1 MPQFLGA
8 RLSMSEKEFL
18 AELQQQ
24 VAARSAATSDFSET
38 AFASIVAD
46 ALVESGAAPDFEPA
60 FFTHRGMRVDGYAYT
75 EDEATLDLFQVEYHG
90 DSEIKSL
97 TKTSLDAC
105 VKRAQ
110 TFFERAVENDLAFEV
125 DVGSSIWS
133 LARWLG
139 QMGDSIVRI
148 RLNIISDGRM
158 STTVKAFPTKKKKG
172 KEWAIRVWDLVAI
185 ERLLST
191 GEPAPI
197 LIDFI
202 EMFGKGLPCLP
213 ANTGGPELESYL
225 TVIPGD
231 WLAEIYDL
239 YGGRLLEQNVRT
251 FLQASRGVNKG
262 IRRTILE
269 EPQMFFAYNNGISA
283 TAAKADFTELG
294 GQVVLNLL
302 ENLQI
307 VNGGQTT
314 ASIFNVM
321 KRDKAE
327 NLDKVRVQ
335 MKLSVVRSDLVDAI
349 VPKISLYANSQN
361 KVSDADF
368 FSNHPF
374 HRRIENFSR
383 NVWAPAGEGTQQ
395 MTHWFY
401 ERARGQYANAFA
413 YLTPAKKK
421 EFELQNPRK
430 QLIHKTDIA
439 KVLVTIMCMPHVVSQ
454 GAQKNFKF
462 FAENVTGQWGEEGTS
477 FGEDWF
483 KSIIG
488 ATIVFRTLERL
499 VRNAEWYAQGY
510 RANIVTYSIALLIH
524 KLKTARQDIDFIKVW
539 NRQATSNSL
548 NQTLLSIARQV
559 QERIVRSAEA
569 YKVANVTEWC
579 KKDKCWDDLLASVE
593 VRLSSDLERD
603 LIDIEEKEGAK
614 RSARKEQ
621 RVLND
626 IEAQTYVVGRGA
638 SYWTK
643 VLKWA
648 DEGIVMS
655 PSEMDFLRLGATM
668 TSRKIPSGPQSQ
680 RIVAAEKKALAEG
693 FKE

>member
-1 MPQFLGA
+1 MTDD
-8 RLSMSEKEFL
+8 EFL
-18 AELQQQ
+18 ADLLQL
-24 VAARSAATSDFSET
+24 VSARSAATSDFSET
-38 AFASIVAD
+38 AFASVVAE
-46 ALVESGAAPDFEPA
+46 ALVDSGAVPGFEPA
-60 FFTHRGMRVDGYAYT
+60 FFVHRGMRVDGYAYT
-75 EDEATLDLFQVEYHG
+75 EDEATLDLFQVEFQG
-90 DSEIKSL
+90 EPEVKSL
-97 TKTSLDAC
+97 TKTTLDVC
-105 VKRAQ
+105 LKRAE
-110 TFFERAVENDLAFEV
+110 TFFVRAVDGDLSHEV

-133 LARWLG
+133 LARQLAQIG
-139 QMGDSIVRI
+139 HSIVHI
-148 RLNIISDGRM
+148 RLNILSDSKLSSG
-158 STTVKAFPTKKKKG
+158 VKALPKMKKG
-172 KEWAIRVWDLVAI
+172 DKEWAVRVWDLVAI
-185 ERLLST
+185 SRLLST
-191 GEPAPI
+191 GEPEPI
-197 LIDFI
+197 VIDFVK
-202 EMFGKGLPCLP
+202 MFGKGLPCLP
-213 ANTGGPELESYL
+213 ANAGGAELDSYL

-262 IRRTILE
+262 IRKTILE

-283 TAAKADFTELG
+283 TAAKAEFDPDG
-294 GQVVLNLL
+294 DHVLVKRL

-321 KRDKAE
+321 KRDKSE
-327 NLDKVRVQ
+327 NLDKVSVQ
-335 MKLSVVRSDLVDAI
+335 MKLSVVRSDLVNEI

-383 NVWAPAGEGTQQ
+383 NVWAPAAEGSQQ

-401 ERARGQYANAFA
+401 ERARGQYANASA
-413 YLTPAKKK
+413 YMTPAKKK
-421 EFELQNPRK
+421 EFDVQNPRK
-430 QLIHKTDIA
+430 QLIQKTDIA

-462 FAENVTGQWGEEGTS
+462 FAENVTGHWGEEGAA

-483 KSIIG
+483 KGIIG
-488 ATIVFRTLERL
+488 ATIAFRSLERL
-499 VRNAEWYAQGY
+499 VGSAEWYAQGY
-510 RANIVTYSIALLIH
+510 RANTVTYSIALLTH
-524 KLKTARQDIDFIKVW
+524 ALKNRKQDIDYIKIW

-548 NQTLLSIARQV
+548 NQVLLSIAKQV
-559 QERIVRSAEA
+559 QRRIISSAEA
-569 YKVANVTEWC
+569 YRVANVTEWC
-579 KKDKCWDDLLASVE
+579 KREKCWEDLLHSVAVQFDSE
-593 VRLSSDLERD
+593 LDKD
-603 LIDIEEKEGAK
+603 LIDSDEKEGAK

-638 SYWTK
+638 PYWSK
-643 VLKWA
+643 LHKWA
-648 DEGIVMS
+648 SEGLAMT
-655 PSEMDFLRLGATM
+655 PSEMDFLGVAASM

-680 RIVAAEKKALAEG
+680 KIVAAEKKAFSEG
-693 FKE
+693 FK

>member
-1 MPQFLGA
+1 MTDD
-8 RLSMSEKEFL
+8 EFL
-18 AELQQQ
+18 ADLLQL
-24 VAARSAATSDFSET
+24 VSARSEATSDFSET
-38 AFASIVAD
+38 AFASVVAE
-46 ALVESGAAPDFEPA
+46 ALVDSGAVPGFEPA
-60 FFTHRGMRVDGYAYT
+60 FFVHRGMRVDGYAYT
-75 EDEATLDLFQVEYHG
+75 EDEATLDLFQVEFQG
-90 DSEIKSL
+90 EPEVKSL
-97 TKTSLDAC
+97 TKTTLDVC
-105 VKRAQ
+105 LKRAE
-110 TFFERAVENDLAFEV
+110 TFFVRAVDGDLSHEV

-133 LARWLG
+133 LARQLAQIG
-139 QMGDSIVRI
+139 HSIVHI
-148 RLNIISDGRM
+148 RLNILSDSKLSSG
-158 STTVKAFPTKKKKG
+158 VKALPKMKKG
-172 KEWAIRVWDLVAI
+172 DKEWAVRVWDLVAI
-185 ERLLST
+185 SRLLST
-191 GEPAPI
+191 GEPEPI
-197 LIDFI
+197 VIDFVK
-202 EMFGKGLPCLP
+202 MFGKGLPCLP
-213 ANTGGPELESYL
+213 ANAGGAELDSYL

-262 IRRTILE
+262 IRKTILE

-283 TAAKADFTELG
+283 TAAKAEFDPDG
-294 GQVVLNLL
+294 DHVLVKRL

-321 KRDKAE
+321 KRDKSE
-327 NLDKVRVQ
+327 NLDKVSVQ
-335 MKLSVVRSDLVDAI
+335 MKLSVVRSDLVNEI

-383 NVWAPAGEGTQQ
+383 NVWAPAAEGSQQ

-401 ERARGQYANAFA
+401 ERARGQYANASA
-413 YLTPAKKK
+413 YMTPAKKK
-421 EFELQNPRK
+421 EFDVQNPRK
-430 QLIHKTDIA
+430 QLIQKTDIA

-462 FAENVTGQWGEEGTS
+462 FAENVTGHWGEEGAA

-483 KSIIG
+483 KGIIG
-488 ATIVFRTLERL
+488 ATIAFRSLERL
-499 VRNAEWYAQGY
+499 VGSAEWYAQGY
-510 RANIVTYSIALLIH
+510 RANTVTYSIALLTH
-524 KLKTARQDIDFIKVW
+524 ALKNRKQDIDYIKIW

-548 NQTLLSIARQV
+548 NQVLLSIAKQV
-559 QERIVRSAEA
+559 QRRIISSAEA
-569 YKVANVTEWC
+569 YRVANVTEWC
-579 KKDKCWDDLLASVE
+579 KREKCWEDLLQSVAVQFDSE
-593 VRLSSDLERD
+593 LDKD
-603 LIDIEEKEGAK
+603 LIDSDEKEGAK

-638 SYWTK
+638 PYWVK
-643 VLKWA
+643 LHRWA
-648 DEGIVMS
+648 SEGLVMT
-655 PSEMDFLRLGATM
+655 PSEMDFLGVAASM

-680 RIVAAEKKALAEG
+680 KIVAAEKKAFSEG
-693 FKE
+693 FK

>member
-1 MPQFLGA
+1 MTDD
-8 RLSMSEKEFL
+8 EFL
-18 AELQQQ
+18 ADLLQL
-24 VAARSAATSDFSET
+24 VSARSAATSDFSET
-38 AFASIVAD
+38 AFASVVAE
-46 ALVESGAAPDFEPA
+46 ALVDSGAVPGFEPA
-60 FFTHRGMRVDGYAYT
+60 FFVHRGMRVDGYAYT
-75 EDEATLDLFQVEYHG
+75 EDEATLDLFQVEYQG
-90 DSEIKSL
+90 EPEVKSL
-97 TKTSLDAC
+97 TKTTLDAC
-105 VKRAQ
+105 LKRAE
-110 TFFERAVENDLAFEV
+110 TFFLRAVDGDLSHEV

-133 LARWLG
+133 LARQLAQIG
-139 QMGDSIVRI
+139 HSVVRI
-148 RLNIISDGRM
+148 RLNILSDSKLSSG
-158 STTVKAFPTKKKKG
+158 VKTLPKMKKG
-172 KEWAIRVWDLVAI
+172 DREWAVRVWDLVAI
-185 ERLLST
+185 SRLLST
-191 GEPAPI
+191 GEPEPI
-197 LIDFI
+197 VIDFVK
-202 EMFGKGLPCLP
+202 MFGKGLPCLP
-213 ANTGGPELESYL
+213 ANAGGAELDSYL

-251 FLQASRGVNKG
+251 FLQAARGVNKG
-262 IRRTILE
+262 IRKTILE

-283 TAAKADFTELG
+283 TAAKAEFDPDG
-294 GQVVLNLL
+294 DQVLVNRL

-335 MKLSVVRSDLVDAI
+335 MKLSVVRSDLVNEI

-383 NVWAPAGEGTQQ
+383 NVWAPAAEGSQQ

-401 ERARGQYANAFA
+401 ERARGQYANASA
-413 YLTPAKKK
+413 YMTPSKKK
-421 EFELQNPRK
+421 EFEVQNPRK
-430 QLIHKTDIA
+430 QLMQKTDIA

-462 FAENVTGQWGEEGTS
+462 FAENVTGHWGEEGAA

-483 KSIIG
+483 KGIIG
-488 ATIVFRTLERL
+488 ATIAFRSLERL
-499 VRNAEWYAQGY
+499 VGGAEWYAQGY
-510 RANIVTYSIALLIH
+510 RANTVTYSIALLTH
-524 KLKTARQDIDFIKVW
+524 ALKNRKQDIDYIKIW
-539 NRQATSNSL
+539 NKQTTSNSL
-548 NQTLLSIARQV
+548 NQVLLSIAKQV
-559 QERIVRSAEA
+559 QGRIISSAEA
-569 YKVANVTEWC
+569 YRVANVTEWC
-579 KKDKCWDDLLASVE
+579 KREKCWEDLLQSVV
-593 VRLSSDLERD
+593 VRFDSALDKD
-603 LIDIEEKEGAK
+603 LIDAEEKEGAK

-638 SYWTK
+638 PYWSK
-643 VLKWA
+643 LHKWA
-648 DEGIVMS
+648 SEGLAMT
-655 PSEMDFLRLGATM
+655 PSEMDFLSVAANM

-680 RIVAAEKKALAEG
+680 KIIAAEKKAFSEG
-693 FKE
+693 FK

>member
-1 MPQFLGA
+1 MTDD
-8 RLSMSEKEFL
+8 EFL
-18 AELQQQ
+18 ADLLQL
-24 VAARSAATSDFSET
+24 VSARSAATSDFSET
-38 AFASIVAD
+38 AFASVVAE
-46 ALVESGAAPDFEPA
+46 ALVDSGAVPGFEPA
-60 FFTHRGMRVDGYAYT
+60 FFVHRGMRVDGYAYT
-75 EDEATLDLFQVEYHG
+75 EDEATLDLFQVEYQG
-90 DSEIKSL
+90 EPEVKSL
-97 TKTSLDAC
+97 TKTTLDTC
-105 VKRAQ
+105 LKRAE
-110 TFFERAVENDLAFEV
+110 TFFLRAVDGDLSHEV

-133 LARWLG
+133 LARQLAQIG
-139 QMGDSIVRI
+139 HSVVRI
-148 RLNIISDGRM
+148 RLNILSDLKLSSG
-158 STTVKAFPTKKKKG
+158 VKTLPKMKKG
-172 KEWAIRVWDLVAI
+172 DKEWAVRVWDLVAI
-185 ERLLST
+185 SRLLST
-191 GEPAPI
+191 GEPEPI
-197 LIDFI
+197 VIDFVK
-202 EMFGKGLPCLP
+202 MFGKGLPCLP
-213 ANTGGPELESYL
+213 ANAGGAELDSYL

-262 IRRTILE
+262 IRKTILE

-283 TAAKADFTELG
+283 TAAKAEFDPDG
-294 GQVVLNLL
+294 DQVLVNRL

-335 MKLSVVRSDLVDAI
+335 MKLSVVRSDLVNEI

-383 NVWAPAGEGTQQ
+383 NVWAPAAEGSQQ

-401 ERARGQYANAFA
+401 ERSRGQYANASA
-413 YLTPAKKK
+413 YMTPSKKK
-421 EFELQNPRK
+421 EFEVQNPRK
-430 QLIHKTDIA
+430 QLMQKTDIA

-462 FAENVTGQWGEEGTS
+462 FAENVTGHWGEEGAA

-483 KSIIG
+483 KGIIG
-488 ATIVFRTLERL
+488 ATIAFRSLERL
-499 VRNAEWYAQGY
+499 VGGAEWYAQGY
-510 RANIVTYSIALLIH
+510 RANTVTYSIALLSH
-524 KLKTARQDIDFIKVW
+524 ALKNRKQDIDYIKIW
-539 NRQATSNSL
+539 NKQATSNSL
-548 NQTLLSIARQV
+548 NQALLNIAKQV
-559 QERIVRSAEA
+559 QGRIISSAEA
-569 YKVANVTEWC
+569 YRVANVTEWC
-579 KKDKCWDDLLASVE
+579 KREKCWEDLLQSVA
-593 VRLSSDLERD
+593 VRFESDLEKD
-603 LIDIEEKEGAK
+603 LIDAEEKEGAK

-621 RVLND
+621 KVLND

-638 SYWTK
+638 PYWSK
-643 VLKWA
+643 LHKWA
-648 DEGIVMS
+648 SEGLAMT
-655 PSEMDFLRLGATM
+655 PSEMDFLGIAASM

-680 RIVAAEKKALAEG
+680 KIIASEKKARSEG

>member
-1 MPQFLGA
+1 MTDD
-8 RLSMSEKEFL
+8 EFL
-18 AELQQQ
+18 ADLLQL
-24 VAARSAATSDFSET
+24 VSARSAATSDFSET
-38 AFASIVAD
+38 AFASVVAE
-46 ALVESGAAPDFEPA
+46 ALVDSGAVPGFEPA
-60 FFTHRGMRVDGYAYT
+60 FFVHRGMRVDGYAYT
-75 EDEATLDLFQVEYHG
+75 EDEATLDLFQVEYQG
-90 DSEIKSL
+90 EPEVKSL
-97 TKTSLDAC
+97 TKTTLDIC
-105 VKRAQ
+105 LKRAE
-110 TFFERAVENDLAFEV
+110 TFFLRAVDGDLSHEV

-133 LARWLG
+133 LARQLAQIG
-139 QMGDSIVRI
+139 HSVVRI
-148 RLNIISDGRM
+148 RLNILSDSKLSSG
-158 STTVKAFPTKKKKG
+158 VKTPPKMKKG
-172 KEWAIRVWDLVAI
+172 DKEWAVRVWDLVAI
-185 ERLLST
+185 SRLLST
-191 GEPAPI
+191 GEPEPI
-197 LIDFI
+197 VIDFVK
-202 EMFGKGLPCLP
+202 MFGKGLPCLP
-213 ANTGGPELESYL
+213 ANAGGAELDSYL

-262 IRRTILE
+262 IRKTILE

-283 TAAKADFTELG
+283 TAAKAEFDPDG
-294 GQVVLNLL
+294 DQVLVNRL

-335 MKLSVVRSDLVDAI
+335 MKLSVVRSDLVNEI

-383 NVWAPAGEGTQQ
+383 NVWAPAAEGSQQ

-401 ERARGQYANAFA
+401 ERSRGQYANASA
-413 YLTPAKKK
+413 YMTPSKKK
-421 EFELQNPRK
+421 EFEVQNPRK
-430 QLIHKTDIA
+430 QLMQKTDIA

-462 FAENVTGQWGEEGTS
+462 FAENVTGHWGEEGAA

-483 KSIIG
+483 KGIIG
-488 ATIVFRTLERL
+488 ATIAFRSLERL
-499 VRNAEWYAQGY
+499 VGGAEWYAQGY
-510 RANIVTYSIALLIH
+510 RANTVTYSIALLSH
-524 KLKTARQDIDFIKVW
+524 ALKNRKQDIDYIKIW
-539 NRQATSNSL
+539 NKQSTSNSL
-548 NQTLLSIARQV
+548 NQVLLNIAKQV
-559 QERIVRSAEA
+559 QGRIISSAEA
-569 YKVANVTEWC
+569 YRVANVTEWC
-579 KKDKCWDDLLASVE
+579 KREKCWEDLLKSVA
-593 VRLSSDLERD
+593 VQFDNDLEKD
-603 LIDIEEKEGAK
+603 LIDAEEKEGAK

-621 RVLND
+621 KVLND

-638 SYWTK
+638 PYWSK
-643 VLKWA
+643 LHKWA
-648 DEGIVMS
+648 SEGLAMT
-655 PSEMDFLRLGATM
+655 PSEMDFLGVAASM

-680 RIVAAEKKALAEG
+680 KIIAAEKKARSEG

>member
-1 MPQFLGA
+1 MTDD
-8 RLSMSEKEFL
+8 EFL
-18 AELQQQ
+18 ADLLQL
-24 VAARSAATSDFSET
+24 VSARSEATSDFSET
-38 AFASIVAD
+38 AFASVVAE
-46 ALVESGAAPDFEPA
+46 ALVDSGAVPGFEPA
-60 FFTHRGMRVDGYAYT
+60 FFVHRGMRVDGYAYT
-75 EDEATLDLFQVEYHG
+75 EDEATLDLFQVEFHG
-90 DSEIKSL
+90 EPEVKSL
-97 TKTSLDAC
+97 TKTTLDAC
-105 VKRAQ
+105 LKRAE
-110 TFFERAVENDLAFEV
+110 TFFGRAADGDLSHEV

-133 LARWLG
+133 LARQLAQIG
-139 QMGDSIVRI
+139 HSVVHI
-148 RLNIISDGRM
+148 RLNILSDSKLSNG
-158 STTVKAFPTKKKKG
+158 VKALPKMKKG
-172 KEWAIRVWDLVAI
+172 DKEWAVRVWDLVAI
-185 ERLLST
+185 SRLLST
-191 GEPAPI
+191 GEPEPI
-197 LIDFI
+197 VIDFLK
-202 EMFGKGLPCLP
+202 MFGKGLPCLP
-213 ANTGGPELESYL
+213 ANAGGAELDSYL

-262 IRRTILE
+262 IRKTILE

-283 TAAKADFTELG
+283 TAAKAEFDPDG
-294 GQVVLNLL
+294 DHVLVNRL

-321 KRDKAE
+321 KRDKSE
-327 NLDKVRVQ
+327 NLDKVSVQ
-335 MKLSVVRSDLVDAI
+335 MKLSVVRSDLVNEI

-383 NVWAPAGEGTQQ
+383 NVWAPAAEGSQQ

-413 YLTPAKKK
+413 YMTPAKKK
-421 EFELQNPRK
+421 EFDVQNPRK
-430 QLIHKTDIA
+430 QLIQKTDIA

-462 FAENVTGQWGEEGTS
+462 FAENVTGHWGEEGAA

-483 KSIIG
+483 KGIIG
-488 ATIVFRTLERL
+488 ATIAFRSLERL
-499 VRNAEWYAQGY
+499 VGGAEWYAQGY
-510 RANIVTYSIALLIH
+510 RANTVTYSIALLTH
-524 KLKTARQDIDFIKVW
+524 ALKNRKLDIDYIKIW

-548 NQTLLSIARQV
+548 NQVLLSIAKQV
-559 QERIVRSAEA
+559 QGRIISSAEA
-569 YKVANVTEWC
+569 YRVANVTEWC
-579 KKDKCWDDLLASVE
+579 KREKCWEDLLQSVT
-593 VRLSSDLERD
+593 VRFDSDLDKD
-603 LIDIEEKEGAK
+603 LIDSDEKEGAK

-638 SYWTK
+638 PYWAK
-643 VLKWA
+643 LHKWA
-648 DEGIVMS
+648 SEGLVMT
-655 PSEMDFLRLGATM
+655 PSEMDFLGLAASM

-680 RIVAAEKKALAEG
+680 KIVAAEKKAFSEG
-693 FKE
+693 FK